1 MLFKPE
7 WVQAV
12 LHGQKRQTIRLKQ
25 PRVRV
30 GHTYAVQTSYR
41 GRAQGRIRV
50 TAVRRCTL
58 RGLTPRDLKLEG
70 WAGRSRAEFERYFA
84 AVNHLDPDTMTARA
98 WNALR
103 ARSLWCIEFEP
114 AEASG
119 DP

>member
-12 LHGQKRQTIRLKQ
+12 LRGQKRQTIRLNP

-30 GHTYAVQTSYR
+30 GRTYAVQTSYY

-58 RGLTPRDLKLEG
+58 RDLTARDRKLEG
-70 WAGRSRAEFERYFA
+70 WAGRARAEFERYFA
-84 AVNHLDPDTMTARA
+84 TTNHLDPDTMTARD
-98 WNALR
+98 WERLR